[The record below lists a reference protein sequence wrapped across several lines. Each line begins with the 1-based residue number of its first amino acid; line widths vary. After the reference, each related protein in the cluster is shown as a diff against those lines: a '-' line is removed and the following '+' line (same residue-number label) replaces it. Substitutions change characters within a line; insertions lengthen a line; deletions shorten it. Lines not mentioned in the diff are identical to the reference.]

1 MADSAGKHIRSRLR
15 FFSEVNAELK
25 KITWLSKREVL
36 HLTIMVLVVV
46 MALGVILGVID
57 FGFSS
62 LINIF
67 TGR

>member
-1 MADSAGKHIRSRLR
+1 MADSVSKHLKSRLR
-15 FFSEVNAELK
+15 FFNEVSAEFK

-36 HLTIMVLVVV
+36 HLTVMVLVVV
-46 MALGVILGVID
+46 IALGIVLGVVD

-67 TGR
+67 TGS